1 MIKIKFKTKPTC
13 YSIKVELGK
22 MEFSETAAHEIR
34 KAMADAIDAVLASTK
49 RLPSNNLE
57 GFCIPV
63 NSNPSRY

>member
-13 YSIKVELGK
+13 YSIKVELDK

-34 KAMADAIDAVLASTK
+34 KAMVDAVLASTK

>member
-22 MEFSETAAHEIR
+22 MEFSEAAAHGVR
-34 KAMADAIDAVLASTK
+34 KAIEDAIGSMLVSSKPPPL
-49 RLPSNNLE
+49 NNLE

>member
-22 MEFSETAAHEIR
+22 IEFSETAAHEIR
-34 KAMADAIDAVLASTK
+34 KAIEDAIGSMLVSSKPPPL
-49 RLPSNNLE
+49 NNLE